1 MIKYILK
8 RIGLSIIILL
18 GVSII
23 IYFLVRLMPQNYLET
38 KFSAQLQQGTIT
50 HEQLDDFKKRYG
62 LYMPDA
68 YLDIELREVKNSE
81 GDIVIP
87 EGTVFRTDT
96 KVADHEDFTNQNLSP
111 KDFYN
116 GTYTCD
122 TEGIYLEVEITKS
135 QELEYR
141 IVDRRDAA
149 QPETLES
156 GIWTAQDGSIELRPN
171 ANIAEK
177 YDVTVSYQA
186 ATLWEKFM
194 AVLSGYFSWLGNMLR
209 GDMGQS
215 FLYQMPVSTVIAEHM
230 WISFFI
236 SLVALVL
243 QFAIAI
249 PMGITSATHQY
260 SVRDY
265 TVTVITMIGISL
277 PSFFFAA
284 LLIKIFSS
292 WLGWFPASGLVSG
305 SSASVGLA
313 HIGDMLWHL
322 VLPMIVLVVLS
333 IGGLMRYT
341 RTNMLEVLNSD
352 YIRTARSKGLSEKKV
367 IYVHAFRNTMIP
379 LMTLLAGILPSLFGG
394 AMITEEVFS
403 IDGIGRL
410 AYKALQQGDIPF
422 IMGYNMFL
430 AVLTVIGTL
439 FSDLMYAVVDPRVK
453 LSK

>member
-1 MIKYILK
+1 MIKYIIK
-8 RIGLSIIILL
+8 RIALSVLILL

-23 IYFLVRLMPQNYLET
+23 IYFLVRLMPTDYLET
-38 KFSAQLQQGTIT
+38 KFSSQIREGTIT
-50 HEQLDDFKKRYG
+50 QEQLDEFRKKYG
-62 LYMPDA
+62 LYMPDGF
-68 YLDIELREVKNSE
+68 LDLEV
-81 GDIVIP
+81 GGGVLA
-87 EGTVFRTDT
+87 GTSFRADT
-96 KVADHEDFTNQNLSP
+96 KADRYDDLQSGLLDHSE
-111 KDFYN
+111 FYV
-116 GTYTCD
+116 GTYTAAD
-122 TEGIYLEVEITKS
+122 QDALFLEIVDDGTYRFVDKSDPTAPKTLASGIYS
-135 QELEYR
+135 A
-141 IVDRRDAA
+141 DANGLRMREGSA
-149 QPETLES
+149 DYVS
-156 GIWTAQDGSIELRPN
+156 SIEYSE
-171 ANIAEK
+171 A
-177 YDVTVSYQA
+177 S
-186 ATLWEKFM
+186 LWDKFV
-194 AVLSGYFSWLGNMLR
+194 AVLSGYISWLSNMLR

-215 FLYQMPVSTVIAEHM
+215 FIYQKPVGTVIAEHM
-230 WISFFI
+230 WISFLI
-236 SLVALVL
+236 SFVALIL

-265 TVTVITMIGISL
+265 SVTVITMIGISL

-305 SSASVGLA
+305 SSASVGFA
-313 HIGDMLWHL
+313 HVMDMLWHL
-322 VLPMIVLVVLS
+322 VLPMVVLVVLS